1 MANKPLT
8 VARRDYVE
16 DIVNITNKADLPM
29 FVKVEVL
36 ERMLDEMRPLA
47 ETELKRDEA
56 SYRAALQEE
65 KEKEKAA
72 EPTDP
77 KKKEGKH

>member
-1 MANKPLT
+1 MVHKPLT

-16 DIVNITNKADLPM
+16 GIVNLTNKTDLPM

-36 ERMLDEMRPLA
+36 ERMLDEMRPLID
-47 ETELKRDEA
+47 TELKRDEA

-65 KEKEKAA
+65 KAT
-72 EPTDP
+72 EPTSP
-77 KKKEGKH
+77 KKKEE

>member
-1 MANKPLT
+1 MAHKPLT

-36 ERMLDEMRPLA
+36 ERVLDQMRPLA
-47 ETELKRDEA
+47 ENELKRDEA

-65 KEKEKAA
+65 KEKDK
-72 EPTDP
+72 PTES
-77 KKKEGKH
+77 KKKEEKH